1 MRTVAWLV
9 LVGGAMMA
17 VGCGTAGLD
26 QPAGTNPEAGAGPQ
40 AAEERTAAVEQPAAA
55 RPPQPAP
62 VASAA
67 VAEAAPP
74 QSAGGPHA
82 PMKRGILGTL
92 GQARKSK
99 AQKAADEA
107 PSFKR

>member
-1 MRTVAWLV
+1 
-9 LVGGAMMA
+9 MA
-17 VGCGTAGLD
+17 VGCGTAGPD
-26 QPAGTNPEAGAGPQ
+26 QPAGTDPDAGAGPQ
-40 AAEERTAAVEQPAAA
+40 AAEERTTAVERPAAA
-55 RPPQPAP
+55 GALA
-62 VASAA
+62 ASAA
-67 VAEAAPP
+67 AAETTPP

-82 PMKRGILGTL
+82 PMKRAILGTL